1 MSDVSQAL
9 RIEHI
14 TIVTPPAEMDDMH
27 EAADAVIDTLKKQP
41 PTAIILDLSRVT
53 MFPSTFLAFLL
64 RCHTV
69 AKKLG
74 ADMLLAGASEAGLEV
89 LSITN
94 LDKLWTHYHSRD
106 EALAALTKREDGA
119 E

>member
-14 TIVTPPAEMDDMH
+14 TIVTPPGEMDDMH

-41 PTAIILDLSRVT
+41 PTAVVLDLSRVT
-53 MFPSTFLAFLL
+53 LFPSSFLAFLL

-69 AKKLG
+69 SKKLG
-74 ADMLLAGASEAGLEV
+74 ADMVLAGASASGLEV
-89 LSITN
+89 LNITN
-94 LDKLWTHYHSRD
+94 LDKLWTHYDSRD
-106 EALAALTKREDGA
+106 EALIALSKRSQ
-119 E
+119 